1 MHTKKAL
8 LTYND
13 ERRMKALKKNLIMAL
28 AGLLVLGFAGISFG
42 QDFFVKD
49 GVRTTHG
56 PKLVQFYV
64 AINKGGSI

>member
-1 MHTKKAL
+1 
-8 LTYND
+8 
-13 ERRMKALKKNLIMAL
+13 MKALKKNLIMAL

-49 GVRTTHG
+49 GVRTTQG
-56 PKLVQFYV
+56 PKLVQFHV